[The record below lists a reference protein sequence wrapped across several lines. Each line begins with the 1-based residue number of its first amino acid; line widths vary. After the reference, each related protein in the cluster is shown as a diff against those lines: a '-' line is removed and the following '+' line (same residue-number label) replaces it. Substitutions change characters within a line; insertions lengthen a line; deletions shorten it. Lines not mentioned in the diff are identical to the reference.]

1 MEIRARSVLDNPSA
15 SELRDLSAAQPS
27 AHPTEYGNLDV
38 ITTVTARSKGSTFIV
53 SDAAQEHTDP
63 VIARDRYNALAKT
76 QDEFIA
82 QRDMVVLDG
91 YIGDH
96 PTARMRARLIVERS
110 NANLAAMQRLLYFP
124 ADDSAEPE
132 LTVVYTPNLPAA
144 GFPDDRGIL
153 VDLDAGV
160 TRVFNAD
167 YFGESKMGGLRMWD
181 AAMYRRGGLA
191 MHSGL
196 KLVGHGDTARV
207 GLVVGLSGTGK
218 TTTTFSR
225 AGGGSPVQDDYVAL
239 YPGGKVYGT
248 EAGTFAK
255 VYGLTPDAEPAVW
268 HGATQP
274 GSYLENVAIDAS
286 GKLDWFDRS
295 HTENSRAVI
304 AAADI
309 PGFVAPATVDI
320 ADFMLIL
327 NRNANIIPAVSRLT
341 KDQAAAYFMLGETQG
356 TSAGGKAE
364 AGKFLRV
371 PGTNPFFAYRHEWQ
385 ANRLRELLDT
395 CDLDVFVLNTGRVG
409 GADGDEQSRK
419 ITPAVSAAIVAA
431 IAHGGIEW
439 VTDPDFGYQVAAS
452 VPGVDDGEL
461 LQPRLL
467 YQRQQRAVEYSE
479 IVAALQRDRREH
491 LTGYRDLLPEIAA
504 AV

>member
-1 MEIRARSVLDNPSA
+1 MRKRSHGDSSAVSTRQSERIRVAGPLGRPAFGAPHRVWESRRHHDGDRSL
-15 SELRDLSAAQPS
+15 
-27 AHPTEYGNLDV
+27 
-38 ITTVTARSKGSTFIV
+38 KGSTFIV

-124 ADDSAEPE
+124 ADDSAEPGA
-132 LTVVYTPNLPAA
+132 TVVYTPNLPAA

-225 AGGGSPVQDDYVAL
+225 RWRVTGSGRLRSALSRGKGLRNRGRNLRKGLWTHPRCRACGVARRHPARFL
-239 YPGGKVYGT
+239 PRECCHRCIGQARLVRPLPIPRT
-248 EAGTFAK
+248 
-255 VYGLTPDAEPAVW
+255 AEP
-268 HGATQP
+268 
-274 GSYLENVAIDAS
+274 
-286 GKLDWFDRS
+286 
-295 HTENSRAVI
+295 
-304 AAADI
+304 
-309 PGFVAPATVDI
+309 
-320 ADFMLIL
+320 
-327 NRNANIIPAVSRLT
+327 
-341 KDQAAAYFMLGETQG
+341 
-356 TSAGGKAE
+356 
-364 AGKFLRV
+364 
-371 PGTNPFFAYRHEWQ
+371 
-385 ANRLRELLDT
+385 
-395 CDLDVFVLNTGRVG
+395 
-409 GADGDEQSRK
+409 
-419 ITPAVSAAIVAA
+419 
-431 IAHGGIEW
+431 
-439 VTDPDFGYQVAAS
+439 
-452 VPGVDDGEL
+452 
-461 LQPRLL
+461 
-467 YQRQQRAVEYSE
+467 
-479 IVAALQRDRREH
+479 
-491 LTGYRDLLPEIAA
+491 
-504 AV
+504 